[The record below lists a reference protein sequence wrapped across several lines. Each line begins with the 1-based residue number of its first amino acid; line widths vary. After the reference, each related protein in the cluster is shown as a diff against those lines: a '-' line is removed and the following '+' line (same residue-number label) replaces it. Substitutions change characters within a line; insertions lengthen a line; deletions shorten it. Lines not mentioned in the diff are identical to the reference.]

1 MSAPYVTSCPEN
13 GNFLLQMK
21 DCSWTCV
28 QGDLWELWASGI
40 SFVISNQTGCA
51 YFDNDC
57 WL

>member
-1 MSAPYVTSCPEN
+1 MLTSLLEN

-28 QGDLWELWASGI
+28 QGVLWELWACGI
-40 SFVISNQTGCA
+40 PFVTSNQSGCA

>member
-1 MSAPYVTSCPEN
+1 MLHLCPEN